1 MENEDFQG
9 KGFIIFKGAVEGKTI
24 DKINDS
30 LEISYSNA
38 RKVQEKN
45 QVDINMD
52 GTIHHLPAHDD
63 DIYLDF
69 LDWLCKSELHQFI
82 RNYFQGNFILN
93 SYGGLKN
100 LPSKP
105 SYVTKVHRDIRFFSG
120 DFPLMLNM
128 LVMLDDFTIENGATY
143 VLSGSHKVSAKPD
156 DETFYLKAD
165 RVTGTKGDVLFF
177 NSNLWHAAGVN
188 KTQIQRRALTL
199 TFTKPFMKQ
208 QLDYSKAIG
217 YDKLKTLSPEIQ
229 QLAGYFSRTPS
240 DLNEWY
246 RKPEER
252 FYRPGQD

>member
-1 MENEDFQG
+1 MENEDFQE
-9 KGFIIFKGAVEGKTI
+9 KGFIIFKGAVEGKII
-24 DKINDS
+24 DEINDS

-52 GTIHHLPAHDD
+52 GTIHHLPAHED

-143 VLSGSHKVSAKPD
+143 VLSGSHKISAKPD

-165 RVTGTKGDVLFF
+165 RVTGKKGDVLFF

-217 YDKLKTLSPEIQ
+217 YDKLKTLSPEMQ
-229 QLAGYFSRTPS
+229 QLAGFFSRTPS